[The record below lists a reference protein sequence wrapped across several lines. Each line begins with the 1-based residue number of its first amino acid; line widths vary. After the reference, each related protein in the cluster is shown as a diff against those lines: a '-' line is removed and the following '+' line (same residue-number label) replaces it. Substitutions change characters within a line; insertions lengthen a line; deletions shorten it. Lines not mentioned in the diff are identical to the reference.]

1 MHDIGILAII
11 WSSVFLASILA
22 DKTRLTPVLWYLF
35 LGALL
40 TNIGILPIEMPIF
53 IVDLAEL
60 GIIVIMFSLG
70 FEEDTNNFLH
80 SIKRSWGIAL
90 FGAIAPFCIAY
101 SLTNWFWGDANMA
114 LLCGLAMTATA
125 VSLTMVSLKS
135 EGLNKSPAAT
145 GIMTSA
151 VLDDIASL
159 ALVAALVPIA
169 AGDATLTATGLLV
182 ILSKV
187 IAFFLIV
194 TLIGGGLF
202 PASRGYMKRIPVIGQ
217 FSLKQV
223 LTLGRGEYT
232 VLALLLIAVLVGLL
246 AHYFGFHP
254 AVGAYMAGLIIR
266 QEYFTEDHDEI
277 PNFQINTEQK
287 IQHQAEQT
295 TILGNYEQARLMID
309 NVAFSWLGPV
319 FFVTLGSKLIFDS
332 ELFISSL
339 PKALLLFTGLFIGQI
354 ISASMAARYT
364 GKFNWPDSLMIGF
377 GMLGRAELAFV
388 VLEIAYVQ
396 TKVMSVD
403 AFYTLMI
410 TCFLLNLSV
419 PLTIRWWK
427 NKFHDE
433 SKSTQVNP
441 VPDS

>member
-1 MHDIGILAII
+1 MHGIEILAII
-11 WSSVFLASILA
+11 WSSVFLASVLA
-22 DKTRLTPVLWYLF
+22 DKTRLTPVVWYLF
-35 LGALL
+35 FGALL
-40 TNIGILPIEMPIF
+40 TNISILPVEMPIF
-53 IVDLAEL
+53 IIDLAEL

-70 FEEDTNNFLH
+70 FEEDTGNFLK
-80 SIKRSWGIAL
+80 SIKRSWGIAF
-90 FGAIAPFCIAY
+90 FGALAPFSIAY
-101 SLTNWFWGDANMA
+101 ALTFWFWKDPNIA
-114 LLCGLAMTATA
+114 LLCGLAMMATA

-135 EGLNKSPAAT
+135 EGLNKTPAAT

-169 AGDATLTATGLLV
+169 TGEATLSADGLLL
-182 ILSKV
+182 ILGKV
-187 IAFFLIV
+187 VAFFLVV
-194 TLIGGGLF
+194 TVIGAGLF
-202 PASRGYMKRIPVIGQ
+202 PASKGFAGKIPILGS

-223 LTLGRGEYT
+223 LSIGKGEYT

-266 QEYFTEDHDEI
+266 QEYFSDKSAGDTGSSD
-277 PNFQINTEQK
+277 NS
-287 IQHQAEQT
+287 
-295 TILGNYEQARLMID
+295 YEQARLMID

-319 FFVTLGSKLIFDS
+319 FFVTLGNKLIFEG
-332 ELFISSL
+332 ELFMSAL
-339 PKALLLFTGLFIGQI
+339 PLALLLFFGLFIGQI
-354 ISASMAARYT
+354 LSAGLAARYT
-364 GKFNWPDSLMIGF
+364 GNFSWPESWMIGF

-396 TKVMSVD
+396 YKVISTD

-410 TCFLLNLSV
+410 TCFLLNISV

-427 NKFHDE
+427 SKFQPAE
-433 SKSTQVNP
+433 T
-441 VPDS
+441 

>member
-1 MHDIGILAII
+1 MHDMIILAII

-22 DKTRLTPVLWYLF
+22 DKTRLTPVVWYLF
-35 LGALL
+35 LGAIL
-40 TNIGILPIEMPIF
+40 TNIGILPIEMPVF
-53 IVDLAEL
+53 IVGLAEL
-60 GIIVIMFSLG
+60 GIIIIMFSLG
-70 FEEDTNNFLH
+70 FEEDTNNFLK
-80 SIKRSWGIAL
+80 SVKRSWGIAF
-90 FGAIAPFCIAY
+90 FGAVAPFCIAY
-101 SLTNWFWGDANMA
+101 SLTLWFWGDPNMA

-135 EGLNKSPAAT
+135 EGLNNTPAAT

-169 AGDATLTATGLLV
+169 AGEAPLSSVGLLIIV
-182 ILSKV
+182 GKV

-194 TLIGGGLF
+194 TLIGAGLF
-202 PASRGYMKRIPVIGQ
+202 PASQGLIRRIPFIGP

-223 LTLGRGEYT
+223 LSLRSGEYT

-254 AVGAYMAGLIIR
+254 AIGAYMAGLVIHR
-266 QEYFTEDHDEI
+266 EYFSSSKDEHGARRKAKHI
-277 PNFQINTEQK
+277 TYN
-287 IQHQAEQT
+287 
-295 TILGNYEQARLMID
+295 QARLMID

-319 FFVTLGSKLIFDS
+319 FFVTLGNKLIFDS
-332 ELFISSL
+332 DLFMTTL
-339 PKALLLFTGLFIGQI
+339 PQALLLFVALFVGQI
-354 ISASMAARYT
+354 ASAGLAAKYT
-364 GKFNWPDSLMIGF
+364 GRFSWPDSWMIGF

-396 TKVMSVD
+396 TKIMSIN

-410 TCFLLNLSV
+410 TCFLLNISV

-427 NKFHDE
+427 NHF
-433 SKSTQVNP
+433 NP
-441 VPDS
+441 DVKHSVD